1 MSLKTP
7 TSHRSCFLGFP
18 PLRFGH
24 QFDLVIF
31 DWAGT
36 MVDFGCMAPV
46 RALIDAFAQEGVE
59 ISEVAARRD
68 MGKAK
73 VDHVRSLLGHPDVE
87 AAWRARHGRI
97 PNERDMESLMLRLG
111 PLMREHAARAA
122 TLIPGARAAFE
133 QLRAAG
139 LRVASSTG
147 YTREMMTAVLARA
160 AEQGYTPDHVVCA
173 GETLAGRPA
182 PLMIYKA
189 CVDLG
194 VWPLNRVVK
203 VDDAEVG
210 IAEGKSAGAFTV
222 GVASGNTLGLSLEAL
237 ETLPPVE
244 RAHRMEA
251 ARHALHAAGADLV
264 LDSVA
269 DLVAALERSDTAHK

>member
-1 MSLKTP
+1 MSLK
-7 TSHRSCFLGFP
+7 SR
-18 PLRFGH
+18 
-24 QFDLVIF
+24 FDLVIF

-59 ISEVAARRD
+59 IGEIAARRD

-73 VDHVRSLLGHPDVE
+73 ADHVRSMLEHPDVE
-87 AAWRARHGRI
+87 AAWRARHGRT
-97 PNERDMESLMLRLG
+97 PNERDLESLMVRLG

-122 TLIPGARAAFE
+122 TLIPGARATFE

-147 YTREMMTAVLARA
+147 YTREMMIPVLARV
-160 AEQGYTPDHVVCA
+160 AEQGYIPEHVVCA
-173 GETLAGRPA
+173 GETLAGRPS

-194 VWPLNRVVK
+194 VWPLHRVVK

-210 IAEGKSAGAFTV
+210 IAEGKSAGVFTV
-222 GVASGNTLGLSLEAL
+222 GVASGNALGMSLEAL
-237 ETLPPVE
+237 EALPPME
-244 RAHRMEA
+244 RAHRIEA
-251 ARHALHAAGADLV
+251 ARRALYAAGADLV
-264 LDSVA
+264 LDSAA
-269 DLVAALERSDTAHK
+269 DLVSALETSVRT